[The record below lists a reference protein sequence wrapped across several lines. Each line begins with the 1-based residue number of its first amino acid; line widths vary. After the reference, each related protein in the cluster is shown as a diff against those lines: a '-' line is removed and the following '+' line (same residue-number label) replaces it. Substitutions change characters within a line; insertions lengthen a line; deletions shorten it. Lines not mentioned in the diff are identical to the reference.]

1 MIIKKLIFVLVF
13 LSLTNC
19 GYEPIYSKKE
29 NLNISINKIEFV
41 GDKNINR
48 SIVTLVNLRET
59 KNTNYSY
66 DVNLNSSKNT
76 EAVSKDAAGNITS
89 FKVTIVVKFSLKD
102 PNDKGT
108 VIKSKNFRTSFIYNN
123 KKNKFDLMQYKK
135 SIEKNLIEKIAEE
148 IAIYINS

>member
-59 KNTNYSY
+59 KNRNYSY

-76 EAVSKDAAGNITS
+76 EVVSKDAAGNITS

-108 VIKSKNFRTSFIYNN
+108 VIKSKNFKTSFIYNN
-123 KKNKFDLMQYKK
+123 KRNKFDLMQYKK